1 MNEKTLDLK
10 GEEETPTNDGQ
21 SVDTSDDTSE
31 ETTADNS
38 EEKVELSKE
47 EYEKLLE
54 DKENYKKGLMSYKEK
69 VKEQPKEQPKDDVL
83 TKTDFHKINEKKAID
98 AFLKDNPE
106 VDGKWSD
113 FISFY
118 RDSRGRNTVEDIV
131 NDLDDAKTLFL
142 KHNPV
147 KEETD
152 NQTKA
157 NLTSEKGL
165 ESSSSDDKKPQ
176 KTSNK
181 FLDARG
187 KPITEWYK

>member
-1 MNEKTLDLK
+1 MNKKTLDLK
-10 GEEETPTNDGQ
+10 GEEETPTDDGQ
-21 SVDTSDDTSE
+21 SVDTSDDTSDDSQ
-31 ETTADNS
+31 TDNS

-47 EYEKLLE
+47 EYNKLLE
-54 DKENYKKGLMSYKEK
+54 DKENYKKGLMTYKEK
-69 VKEQPKEQPKDDVL
+69 AKEQSKPDVL

-98 AFLKDNPE
+98 AFIKDNPE

-118 RDSRGRNTVEDIV
+118 SDKRGRDSVDDIV

-142 KHNPV
+142 KHNPI
-147 KEETD
+147 KEEDD

-165 ESSSSDDKKPQ
+165 EASSSNDTKPQ
-176 KTSNK
+176 KTGNK
-181 FLDARG
+181 FLESRG

>member
-1 MNEKTLDLK
+1 MNKKTLDLK
-10 GEEETPTNDGQ
+10 GEEETPTDDGQ
-21 SVDTSDDTSE
+21 SANTSDDISDDSIE
-31 ETTADNS
+31 DNS

-47 EYEKLLE
+47 EYDKLLA
-54 DKENYKKGLMSYKEK
+54 DKENYKKGLLSYKEK
-69 VKEQPKEQPKDDVL
+69 AKEQPKEEPKDVF
-83 TKTDFHKINEKKAID
+83 TKTDFHKINEDKAIN

-118 RDSRGRNTVEDIV
+118 NDKSGRDSVEDII

-142 KHNPV
+142 KHNPIK
-147 KEETD
+147 KEDD

-157 NLTSEKGL
+157 KLTSEKSL
-165 ESSSSDDKKPQ
+165 ESSSSDDVKPQ
-176 KTSNK
+176 KTGNK

-187 KPITEWYK
+187 EKITEWYK